1 MKVLGAENPKLSRF
15 LALNPVEIKRSEYGF
30 VVLRQLQKKKIQ
42 KKSTFLIPA
51 FFLFFFSLVSFSF
64 VFAEWYSDQS

>member
-30 VVLRQLQKKKIQ
+30 VVLRQLQKKKF
-42 KKSTFLIPA
+42 KKNLPF
-51 FFLFFFSLVSFSF
+51 
-64 VFAEWYSDQS
+64 